1 MTAAAMTAVVMTA
14 VMTAAAMMA
23 VMMAVV
29 MMAAVIHHHDRTV
42 SFRKWRRGSLAKAQR
57 TQNVGDWPCQPLRH
71 SRESEHYEY
80 IANLTGFVLQST
92 H

>member
-29 MMAAVIHHHDRTV
+29 IHHHDRTV
-42 SFRKWRRGSLAKAQR
+42 SCSEAGKRSPRAIEQR
-57 TQNVGDWPCQPLRH
+57 DAYFAG
-71 SRESEHYEY
+71 
-80 IANLTGFVLQST
+80 NLPAFMLQSAR
-92 H
+92 